1 MKEHVERIRQQLADR
16 NLKVV
21 AKNAGLHSN
30 TLYRFVKSSNVP
42 SLETVEKLEK
52 YLKASGNAA

>member
-16 NLKVV
+16 NLKIV

-30 TLYRFVKSSNVP
+30 TLYRFVKSNNAP
-42 SLETVEKLEK
+42 TLETVEKLEK
-52 YLKASGNAA
+52 YLQSSGKAA